1 MPTIKDVAQLARVSV
16 TTVSRVLNADPAVA
30 TDTRERIQRAIAALD
45 YRPSSLAR
53 GLRTAATRTVGV
65 ILPDVTNP
73 FFANV
78 LRGVEQVA
86 WEQGYQLLIGDTGN
100 DPHRQLTYLDLLAG
114 KQADG
119 ALILGARGDGRPL
132 ADLARKLPIVL
143 ACEYLDGDLLP
154 SVAIDNIAAAFD
166 ATDHLIRLGHRRVG
180 FINGPAEIIL
190 CRDRLRGYQLAMR
203 QLGLSDTAG
212 LMDSGCFDIPS
223 GREAALRL
231 LTKPDRPTAIF
242 CGNDE
247 MAIGA
252 IQAARSLGL
261 RVPSDLSVVGFDN
274 ITMAEVVEPALTT
287 IAQPMGDLGRRAME
301 LLLDAMR
308 GEQRSER
315 IVLPH
320 RIVIRQSCGALGGDG
335 QR

>member
-1 MPTIKDVAQLARVSV
+1 
-16 TTVSRVLNADPAVA
+16 
-30 TDTRERIQRAIAALD
+30 
-45 YRPSSLAR
+45 
-53 GLRTAATRTVGV
+53 
-65 ILPDVTNP
+65 
-73 FFANV
+73 V

-132 ADLARKLPIVL
+132 ADLARKLPLVL
-143 ACEYLDGDLLP
+143 ACEYLDGDLFP
-154 SVAIDNIAAAFD
+154 SVAIDNITAAFD
-166 ATDHLIRLGHRRVG
+166 GTDHLIRLGHRRVG

-190 CRDRLRGYQLAMR
+190 CRDRLRGYKLAMR
-203 QLGLSDTAG
+203 QLGLSDTTG
-212 LMDSGCFDIPS
+212 LMDSGSFDIPS

-231 LTKPDRPTAIF
+231 LTGPDRPTAIF
-242 CGNDE
+242 CSNDE

-261 RVPSDLSVVGFDN
+261 RVPSDLAVVGFDN

-287 IAQPMGDLGRRAME
+287 VAQPMGELGRRAME
-301 LLLDAMR
+301 LLLDSMR
-308 GEQRSER
+308 GERRSER